1 MPREYEQ
8 QNLPGIESEALN
20 PVLIAQIAS
29 RLFNEVPEAG
39 SVPRYET
46 DAAGAPS
53 SLKESLSDKTVFA
66 GETGNHIP
74 LQELPLHPN
83 LPYFADEVPAQPEHD
98 FYFLPGTREKKTRTP
113 GTSRQ

>member
-39 SVPRYET
+39 SVPR
-46 DAAGAPS
+46 
-53 SLKESLSDKTVFA
+53 
-66 GETGNHIP
+66 
-74 LQELPLHPN
+74 
-83 LPYFADEVPAQPEHD
+83 
-98 FYFLPGTREKKTRTP
+98 
-113 GTSRQ
+113 